1 MTDEDQ
7 QTLTFTDAAKELG
20 ISRQTLWRMVRSGE
34 VQTVPISKR
43 KRVPRSE
50 VVRLSTPQST

>member
-20 ISRQTLWRMVRSGE
+20 ISRQTLWRMVRAGE

-50 VVRLSTPQST
+50 VVRLSTPQS